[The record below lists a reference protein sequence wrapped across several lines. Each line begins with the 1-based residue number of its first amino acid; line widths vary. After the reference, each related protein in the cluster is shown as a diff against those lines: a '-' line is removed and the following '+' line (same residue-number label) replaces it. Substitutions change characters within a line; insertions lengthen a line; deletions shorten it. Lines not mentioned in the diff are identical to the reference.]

1 MCHVEQAGEGGVP
14 EDDAAD
20 LQQPPA
26 GHVQLVREHLE
37 KCDVEEGSPGNTCS
51 GNTGSSFFDEC
62 ADCAECA
69 VPCST
74 PLKMSPAALG
84 GRSDMRMPTPMPRGL
99 ARVNTAVDTRKV
111 ELPRSAWARLRPRL
125 KAMSALCTITARK
138 MDSSWAEVSWT
149 PMAIPDKRTIQTGR
163 EIDA

>member
-51 GNTGSSFFDEC
+51 GNTGSSFCD
-62 ADCAECA
+62 DCAECA

-74 PLKMSPAALG
+74 PLKMSAAVLG